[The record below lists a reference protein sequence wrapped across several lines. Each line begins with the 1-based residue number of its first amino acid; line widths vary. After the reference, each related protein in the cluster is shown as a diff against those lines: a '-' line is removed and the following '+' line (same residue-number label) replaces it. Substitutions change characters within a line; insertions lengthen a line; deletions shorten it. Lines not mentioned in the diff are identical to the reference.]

1 MRLPLPLA
9 ASFFILMAVLLPQI
23 SAPTVV
29 AQALPP
35 QLAANA
41 TTAVNAP
48 STAAVQARLLA
59 YRGDGGV
66 QCPGIG
72 MCRGVAPMQAEAS
85 SALASAKL
93 SSKRALRSSVRELA
107 PRTASI
113 EGSLRYSQGQIF
125 FALSRVTSHPQD
137 PAVYPED
144 VHHLPISEE
153 SVLDAESSRALG
165 FSRVTIQS
173 NRYTPITPGV
183 FPLHARYSMGLAV
196 NAASKPSSVKVQ
208 FEVLRAATVRV
219 YVFNAQ
225 GEAIATLHDK
235 AYNGAVGHPIE
246 VMWDGKS
253 ATGALNSGT
262 YYVELR
268 ASLAGG
274 GSVSEMKSITFDGK
288 TLFATR

>member
-1 MRLPLPLA
+1 MHPITAPA
-9 ASFFILMAVLLPQI
+9 LL
-23 SAPTVV
+23 
-29 AQALPP
+29 AQALP
-35 QLAANA
+35 QLAAHTA
-41 TTAVNAP
+41 TAVNT
-48 STAAVQARLLA
+48 SSGVGVQARLLA
-59 YRGDGGV
+59 HRGDGGV
-66 QCPGIG
+66 ECPGPG

-165 FSRVTIQS
+165 FSRVAIQS

-196 NAASKPSSVKVQ
+196 NAASKPSSVKVH

-225 GEAIATLHDK
+225 GEAVATLHDK
-235 AYNGAVGHPIE
+235 TYNGAVGHPIE
-246 VMWDGKS
+246 VVWDGKS
-253 ATGALNSGT
+253 ATGAVSSGT